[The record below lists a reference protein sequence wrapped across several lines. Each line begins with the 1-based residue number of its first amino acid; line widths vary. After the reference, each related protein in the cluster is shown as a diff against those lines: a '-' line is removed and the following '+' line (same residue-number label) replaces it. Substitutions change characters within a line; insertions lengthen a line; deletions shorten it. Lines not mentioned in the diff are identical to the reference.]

1 MTLVVGKNGSG
12 KSTMID
18 ALCYALFNRAFRFKA
33 VKAWAL
39 VNSINDSN
47 MCVELEFSKGNRE
60 YKVVRGLKPQIFTIY
75 EDGNEIKISEFRDY
89 QKYLETQILGFNIKS
104 FSQIVVIGSNSFTPF
119 MKLSSSDRRAV
130 IENVLDIEIFSIM
143 NNILKVKLKAV
154 GEKLEQL
161 KNLYHTNQQKIEL
174 QKKYIQESKRQN
186 QDLIQSKKDELVAAQ
201 TVIEE
206 NNNKLKQLQESVEQY
221 LEQITEENKVRE
233 SIRKLESYR
242 IKIESNIKSH
252 NQDIEFFKNNKL
264 CPRCNQDIQNSEH
277 MISQCDQK
285 LRELT
290 TGLGLL
296 ETKQGEYEQKLTE
309 IQDIQKIIERL
320 KRGIWEHNSIINEK
334 YKQIHKLNAELEELA
349 NKKPVSEDLLKVSQ
363 ELISELENINNSR
376 KEIINKKQYYDLATG
391 LLKDS
396 GIKSKIIKQYL
407 PVINKLINKYLSS
420 MDFFV
425 DFQLDEEFNETIKSR
440 YRDKFNY
447 ENFSEGQKRRID
459 LSLLFTW
466 RAVAKLKNS
475 VNCNLLILDE
485 ILDGS
490 LDSDGMEEFMKLL
503 NAVGNDNNVY
513 LISHRGDILADKFT
527 NVLQFESKNN
537 FSEVVK

>member
-18 ALCYALFNRAFRFKA
+18 ALCYALFNRAFRFKSA
-33 VKAWAL
+33 KAWAL

-143 NNILKVKLKAV
+143 NNILKVKLKAI

-201 TVIEE
+201 TIIEE

-285 LRELT
+285 LRDLT

-334 YKQIHKLNAELEELA
+334 YKQIHKLNTELEELA

-475 VNCNLLILDE
+475 INCNLLILDE

-537 FSEVVK
+537 FSEVAN